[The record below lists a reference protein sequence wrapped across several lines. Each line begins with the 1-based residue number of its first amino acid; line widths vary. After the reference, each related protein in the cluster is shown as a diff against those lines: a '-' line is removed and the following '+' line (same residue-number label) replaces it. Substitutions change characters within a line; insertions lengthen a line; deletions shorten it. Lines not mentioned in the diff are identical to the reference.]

1 MQCSYSASV
10 VDKATILA
18 WLLYTIQRK
27 FLMVENFDE
36 SVFTTTA
43 LTPILKNLTIKT
55 KEEIWKKWYKKWNA
69 RRISQPYIANM
80 GNYCS
85 ESLAVCLHNKGITY
99 GQLQAAFVTH
109 NSEEYDKWM
118 KGVGVRLKKWRNNI
132 QNHFISI
139 AIFLLIRTSGINI
152 IAMH

>member
-1 MQCSYSASV
+1 M
-10 VDKATILA
+10 
-18 WLLYTIQRK
+18 LLFTYTDPRRAMEDIQAMRR
-27 FLMVENFDE
+27 
-36 SVFTTTA
+36 VFTTTA

-132 QNHFISI
+132 QNHFIETFKYSY
-139 AIFLLIRTSGINI
+139 LCLISSAINI
-152 IAMH
+152 IVMH